1 MGRGNS
7 CVFGKY
13 EGLYYVDWNN
23 FSNEYEDGESNII
36 VDEDMRVE
44 EWEEALSQFIFDLT
58 KKYPSFSTCEE
69 WLSNTEKAVLENSL
83 FYITVEDNEWSMAI
97 KLVQKEQSYYSKG
110 NIVNLQAGLYMKY
123 LNGIRDCL
131 FNQFDE
137 LGTYEGAWTSGRIK
151 KAV

>member
-1 MGRGNS
+1 MATG
-7 CVFGKY
+7 
-13 EGLYYVDWNN
+13 
-23 FSNEYEDGESNII
+23 NII
-36 VDEDMRVE
+36 VDEYMRVE

-137 LGTYEGAWTSGRIK
+137 LGTYEGAWTNGRIK

>member
-23 FSNEYEDGESNII
+23 FSNEYEDGEGNII

>member
-23 FSNEYEDGESNII
+23 FSNEYEDGEGNII
-36 VDEDMRVE
+36 VDEYMRVE

-137 LGTYEGAWTSGRIK
+137 LGTYEGAWTNGRIK

>member
-7 CVFGKY
+7 CVIGKY

-23 FSNEYEDGESNII
+23 FSNEYEDEEGNII
-36 VDEDMRVE
+36 VDEDIRVE

-69 WLSNTEKAVLENSL
+69 YLSNTEKAVLENSL
-83 FYITVEDNEWSMAI
+83 FYITVEDNDWSMAI
-97 KLVQKEQSYYSKG
+97 KLIQKEQSYYSKG

-137 LGTYEGAWTSGRIK
+137 LGTYAGAWTSGRIK

>member
-23 FSNEYEDGESNII
+23 FSNEYEDGDGNII

-83 FYITVEDNEWSMAI
+83 FYITVEDNEWSMAV